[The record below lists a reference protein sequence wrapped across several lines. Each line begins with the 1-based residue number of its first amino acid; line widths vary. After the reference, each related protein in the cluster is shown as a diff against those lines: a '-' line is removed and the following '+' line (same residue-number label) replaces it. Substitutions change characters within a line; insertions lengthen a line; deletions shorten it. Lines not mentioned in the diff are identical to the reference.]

1 MGQLTKAALI
11 CGGGSMFILV
21 SILIKMP
28 LVLQI
33 LLLLVGLAISVY
45 GVFLLVKM
53 IANPSDKMP
62 TAPPDTVS
70 VIVQKKKKGP
80 TSTL

>member
-1 MGQLTKAALI
+1 
-11 CGGGSMFILV
+11 MFILV

-28 LVLQI
+28 LPLQI
-33 LLLLVGLAISVY
+33 LLLLAGLVISVY

-62 TAPPDTVS
+62 MATTEQASET
-70 VIVQKKKKGP
+70 IQKKKKRP